1 MKRGYERYTEAD
13 GSIAETS
20 REYVEDYGYDNN
32 FNIVRKRSYVGEI
45 DIYDDEDEE
54 EQIPY
59 CKKCYLMGIVL
70 LLVLKY

>member
-1 MKRGYERYTEAD
+1 MKRGYERGYTEAD
-13 GSIAETS
+13 GRITETS

-45 DIYDDEDEE
+45 DIYHDEDEE

-59 CKKCYLMGIVL
+59 CKKCYLMGIVCSWS
-70 LLVLKY
+70 